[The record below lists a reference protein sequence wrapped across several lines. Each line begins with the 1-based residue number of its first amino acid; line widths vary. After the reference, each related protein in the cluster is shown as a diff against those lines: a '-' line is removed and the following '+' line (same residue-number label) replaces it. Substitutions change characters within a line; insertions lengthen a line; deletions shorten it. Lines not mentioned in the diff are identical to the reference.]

1 MKTTTNSK
9 NTTISMY
16 DINNAAQAK
25 EFNANHLGNKN
36 FSIVPNK
43 PYTMIIWSLVLKE
56 NRNKQDPTK
65 DLIKK
70 NGSKLTGHESI
81 TFTSTSN
88 AINVI
93 KGVQSKDK
101 NDQNLKTSV
110 VGLIPI
116 DMKNES
122 TDQKKSDM
130 IFYLV
135 DGRPLTDHFKVLDS
149 FKIKQ
154 AKQAAR
160 AERTMATAND
170 EITEEQQ
177 AYINSLFGD
186 KPEEQDEQ
194 DERDEQDVQE
204 EQMTLEEDQ
213 GEDQEEQ
220 ISLEEDQGE
229 NQDILE
235 DPNSNSSINNQV
247 A

>member
-1 MKTTTNSK
+1 MKNTTNSK

-36 FSIVPNK
+36 FSIVPDK

-81 TFTSTSN
+81 TFKSTSN

-93 KGVQSKDK
+93 KGIQSKDK

-116 DMKNES
+116 DMKNEY
-122 TDQKKSDM
+122 TDQKKSSM

-154 AKQAAR
+154 AKRAAR
-160 AERTMATAND
+160 AERTTDSIND

-186 KPEEQDEQ
+186 NKQDEQDEQ
-194 DERDEQDVQE
+194 DEQVDVQE
-204 EQMTLEEDQ
+204 EQMTSEEDH
-213 GEDQEEQ
+213 
-220 ISLEEDQGE
+220 GE
-229 NQDILE
+229 NQNI
-235 DPNSNSSINNQV
+235 PTSNSSINNQV

>member
-1 MKTTTNSK
+1 MKNTTNSK

-36 FSIVPNK
+36 FSIVPDK

-70 NGSKLTGHESI
+70 DGSKLTGHESI

-93 KGVQSKDK
+93 KGIQSKDK

-116 DMKNES
+116 DMENES
-122 TDQKKSDM
+122 TDQKKSSM

-154 AKQAAR
+154 AKRAAR
-160 AERTMATAND
+160 AERTTDSIND

-186 KPEEQDEQ
+186 KPEEQVDI
-194 DERDEQDVQE
+194 QE
-204 EQMTLEEDQ
+204 EQMTSEERQ
-213 GEDQEEQ
+213 GESQ
-220 ISLEEDQGE
+220 EDQGE
-229 NQDILE
+229 NQESQGENQEGHGENPNILE
-235 DPNSNSSINNQV
+235 NPTSNSSINNQV

>member
-16 DINNAAQAK
+16 NINNAAQAK

-36 FSIVPNK
+36 FSIVPDK

-70 NGSKLTGHESI
+70 NGSKLTGHENI
-81 TFTSTSN
+81 TFKSTSN

-93 KGVQSKDK
+93 KSIQSKDK
-101 NDQNLKTSV
+101 NECNLKTSV
-110 VGLIPI
+110 VGLIPEDI
-116 DMKNES
+116 KNEPLE
-122 TDQKKSDM
+122 QKKSNTV
-130 IFYLV
+130 FYLV

-154 AKQAAR
+154 AKRAAR
-160 AERTMATAND
+160 AEQTTASIND

-177 AYINSLFGD
+177 AYIDSLFED
-186 KPEEQDEQ
+186 KPEEQDKQEEQ
-194 DERDEQDVQE
+194 EEQIDVQE
-204 EQMTLEEDQ
+204 EQNIT
-213 GEDQEEQ
+213 
-220 ISLEEDQGE
+220 EEDQGE
-229 NQDILE
+229 NQKEQMTSEESQGENQE
-235 DPNSNSSINNQV
+235 DPTSNSSINNQV

>member
-1 MKTTTNSK
+1 MKNTTNSK

-36 FSIVPNK
+36 FSIVPDK

-70 NGSKLTGHESI
+70 DGSKLTGHESI

-93 KGVQSKDK
+93 KGIQSKDK

-116 DMKNES
+116 DMENES
-122 TDQKKSDM
+122 TDQKKSSM

-154 AKQAAR
+154 AKRAAR
-160 AERTMATAND
+160 AERTADNIND
-170 EITEEQQ
+170 EITAEQQ
-177 AYINSLFGD
+177 AYIDSLFGD
-186 KPEEQDEQ
+186 KPEEQDKQ
-194 DERDEQDVQE
+194 D
-204 EQMTLEEDQ
+204 EQMTSEERQ
-213 GEDQEEQ
+213 GESQ
-220 ISLEEDQGE
+220 EDQGE
-229 NQDILE
+229 NQESQGENQEGHGENPNILE
-235 DPNSNSSINNQV
+235 NPTSNSSINNQV

>member
-1 MKTTTNSK
+1 MKNTTNSK

-36 FSIVPNK
+36 FSIVPDK

-81 TFTSTSN
+81 TFKSTSN

-93 KGVQSKDK
+93 KGIQSKDK
-101 NDQNLKTSV
+101 NNQNLKTSV

-122 TDQKKSDM
+122 TDQKKSSM

-154 AKQAAR
+154 AKRAAR
-160 AERTMATAND
+160 AERTTDSIND

-186 KPEEQDEQ
+186 NKQDEQDEQ
-194 DERDEQDVQE
+194 DEQVDVQE
-204 EQMTLEEDQ
+204 EQMTSEEDH
-213 GEDQEEQ
+213 
-220 ISLEEDQGE
+220 GE
-229 NQDILE
+229 NQNI
-235 DPNSNSSINNQV
+235 PTSNSSINNQV

>member
-25 EFNANHLGNKN
+25 EFNANHLGNKK
-36 FSIVPNK
+36 FSIVPDK

-70 NGSKLTGHESI
+70 NGSKLTGHETV
-81 TFTSTSN
+81 TFKSTSN

-93 KGVQSKDK
+93 KAIQSKDK

-116 DMKNES
+116 DMENES
-122 TDQKKSDM
+122 TDQKKSSM

-154 AKQAAR
+154 AKRAAR
-160 AERTMATAND
+160 AERTMASIND

-177 AYINSLFGD
+177 AYINSLFGN

-194 DERDEQDVQE
+194 VDVQE
-204 EQMTLEEDQ
+204 EQAEPEILDNVNKVDIPTTSGEHIIEQSLNDQ
-213 GEDQEEQ
+213 T
-220 ISLEEDQGE
+220 I
-229 NQDILE
+229 
-235 DPNSNSSINNQV
+235 

>member
-36 FSIVPNK
+36 FSIIPDK

-81 TFTSTSN
+81 TFKSTNN

-93 KGVQSKDK
+93 KGIQIKDK

-116 DMKNES
+116 DQQGKPF
-122 TDQKKSDM
+122 DQIKDNM
-130 IFYLV
+130 VFYLV

-149 FKIKQ
+149 FRIKQ
-154 AKQAAR
+154 AKRAAR
-160 AERTMATAND
+160 AEQTTTTAND
-170 EITEEQQ
+170 EITAEQQ
-177 AYINSLFGD
+177 AYIDSLFGD
-186 KPEEQDEQ
+186 NVKQADI
-194 DERDEQDVQE
+194 
-204 EQMTLEEDQ
+204 
-213 GEDQEEQ
+213 QEEQ
-220 ISLEEDQGE
+220 IDIQKEQDEPEILDDVNKVDIPTTSGEHIIEQSLNDQT
-229 NQDILE
+229 
-235 DPNSNSSINNQV
+235 V

>member
-9 NTTISMY
+9 STTISMY

-36 FSIVPNK
+36 FSIVPDK

-81 TFTSTSN
+81 TFKSTSN

-116 DMKNES
+116 DMENES
-122 TDQKKSDM
+122 TDQKKSSM

-154 AKQAAR
+154 AKRAAR
-160 AERTMATAND
+160 AERMADSIND

-194 DERDEQDVQE
+194 VEQVDVQE
-204 EQMTLEEDQ
+204 EQMSLEEDQ
-213 GEDQEEQ
+213 GEDQE
-220 ISLEEDQGE
+220 DQGE
-229 NQDILE
+229 NQE
-235 DPNSNSSINNQV
+235 DPTSNSSINNQV

>member
-36 FSIVPNK
+36 FSIIPDK

-81 TFTSTSN
+81 TFKSTSN

-93 KGVQSKDK
+93 KGIQIKDK

-116 DMKNES
+116 DMENES
-122 TDQKKSDM
+122 SDQKKSSM

-149 FKIKQ
+149 FRIKQ
-154 AKQAAR
+154 AKRAAR
-160 AERTMATAND
+160 AERTTTTAND
-170 EITEEQQ
+170 EITAEQQ
-177 AYINSLFGD
+177 AYIDSLFGD

-194 DERDEQDVQE
+194 VDVQKEQDELEILDNVNKVDIPTTSGE
-204 EQMTLEEDQ
+204 HIIEQSLNDQ
-213 GEDQEEQ
+213 T
-220 ISLEEDQGE
+220 
-229 NQDILE
+229 
-235 DPNSNSSINNQV
+235 V

>member
-1 MKTTTNSK
+1 MKNTTNSK
-9 NTTISMY
+9 STTISMY

-36 FSIVPNK
+36 FSIVPDK

-70 NGSKLTGHESI
+70 NGSKLTGQESI
-81 TFTSTSN
+81 TFKSTSN

-116 DMKNES
+116 DQKGKPF
-122 TDQKKSDM
+122 DQIKDSM

-154 AKQAAR
+154 AKRAAR
-160 AERTMATAND
+160 AERTADNIND

-177 AYINSLFGD
+177 AYIDSLFGD

-194 DERDEQDVQE
+194 DEQEEQADVQE
-204 EQMTLEEDQ
+204 EQMTSEEN
-213 GEDQEEQ
+213 
-220 ISLEEDQGE
+220 QGE
-229 NQDILE
+229 NQE
-235 DPNSNSSINNQV
+235 DPTSNSSINNQV

>member
-1 MKTTTNSK
+1 MKNTTNSK

-36 FSIVPNK
+36 FSIVPDK

-81 TFTSTSN
+81 TFKSTSN

-93 KGVQSKDK
+93 KGIQSKDK

-110 VGLIPI
+110 VGLIP
-116 DMKNES
+116 E
-122 TDQKKSDM
+122 DQRGKPFDQIKDNM

-154 AKQAAR
+154 AKRAAR
-160 AERTMATAND
+160 AERTTDSIDD
-170 EITEEQQ
+170 EITAEQQ

-186 KPEEQDEQ
+186 NNKQDEQ
-194 DERDEQDVQE
+194 VDVQE
-204 EQMTLEEDQ
+204 EQIIPEEDH
-213 GEDQEEQ
+213 
-220 ISLEEDQGE
+220 GE
-229 NQDILE
+229 NQDI
-235 DPNSNSSINNQV
+235 PTSNSSINNQV

>member
-1 MKTTTNSK
+1 
-9 NTTISMY
+9 MY

-36 FSIVPNK
+36 FSIVPDK

-81 TFTSTSN
+81 TFKSTSN

-93 KGVQSKDK
+93 KGIQSKDK
-101 NDQNLKTSV
+101 NEQNLKTSV
-110 VGLIPI
+110 VGLIP
-116 DMKNES
+116 E
-122 TDQKKSDM
+122 DQRGKPFDQIKDSM

-149 FKIKQ
+149 FKNKQ
-154 AKQAAR
+154 AKRAAR
-160 AERTMATAND
+160 AERTADNIND

-194 DERDEQDVQE
+194 DEQVDVQE
-204 EQMTLEEDQ
+204 EQMTSEE
-213 GEDQEEQ
+213 
-220 ISLEEDQGE
+220 SHGE
-229 NQDILE
+229 NQE
-235 DPNSNSSINNQV
+235 DHGENQNIPTSNSSINNQV

>member
-1 MKTTTNSK
+1 MKNTTNSK

-36 FSIVPNK
+36 FSIVPDK

-93 KGVQSKDK
+93 KGIQSKDK
-101 NDQNLKTSV
+101 NEQNLKTSV

-122 TDQKKSDM
+122 TDQKKSSM

-154 AKQAAR
+154 AKRAAR
-160 AERTMATAND
+160 AERTTDSIND

-186 KPEEQDEQ
+186 KQDEQ
-194 DERDEQDVQE
+194 
-204 EQMTLEEDQ
+204 MTSENQEDQ
-213 GEDQEEQ
+213 GESQESQGENQ
-220 ISLEEDQGE
+220 EDQGE
-229 NQDILE
+229 NQE
-235 DPNSNSSINNQV
+235 DPTSNSSINNQV